1 MCIRDSNEGK
11 QGEKDSLARVGKEK
25 IPGDIRLVYLM
36 NDAVESFLIFRDARL
51 TGSYPVS
58 YTHLQPDRSLLDVL
72 ELNEEVNDIFSN
84 QRLTGI
90 LGRIAYD
97 SESLFTVAEDGTY
110 GMGVLAGTVTGEY
123 EAGFLGTKARE
134 KHRQA
139 KIEECR
145 QRITELETALQQ
157 LEELHRK
164 LSDRKVIL
172 RKEYDNLPDVYKRQV
187 YSTLLIYISLL

>member
-1 MCIRDSNEGK
+1 M
-11 QGEKDSLARVGKEK
+11 L
-25 IPGDIRLVYLM
+25 
-36 NDAVESFLIFRDARL
+36 FR
-51 TGSYPVS
+51 S
-58 YTHLQPDRSLLDVL
+58 
-72 ELNEEVNDIFSN
+72 
-84 QRLTGI
+84 
-90 LGRIAYD
+90 
-97 SESLFTVAEDGTY
+97 
-110 GMGVLAGTVTGEY
+110 VTGEY

-172 RKEYDNLPDVYKRQV
+172 RKEYDNLPKDTDMREALRMLQAEERECEQLKRESDKLEFQIRELAEILKEKKKKALEIAEALYLTCSYDRSEERRV
-187 YSTLLIYISLL
+187 GKECRSRWSPYH

>member
-1 MCIRDSNEGK
+1 MEEALLKRGILD
-11 QGEKDSLARVGKEK
+11 ARVIDGQSKGQVLKTEQ
-25 IPGDIRLVYLM
+25 GCEDHYLFICK
-36 NDAVESFLIFRDARL
+36 NSQKN
-51 TGSYPVS
+51 
-58 YTHLQPDRSLLDVL
+58 LQPDRSLLDVL
-72 ELNEEVNDIFSN
+72 ELNQEENDIFSN

-90 LGRIAYD
+90 LGSIAYE

-164 LSDRKVIL
+164 LSD
-172 RKEYDNLPDVYKRQV
+172 
-187 YSTLLIYISLL
+187 

>member
-1 MCIRDSNEGK
+1 M
-11 QGEKDSLARVGKEK
+11 
-25 IPGDIRLVYLM
+25 
-36 NDAVESFLIFRDARL
+36 
-51 TGSYPVS
+51 
-58 YTHLQPDRSLLDVL
+58 

-90 LGRIAYD
+90 LGSIAYD

-172 RKEYDNLPDVYKRQV
+172 RKEYDNLPKDTDMREALRMLQAEERECEQLKRESDKLEYQIRELAEILKEKKKKALEIAESLYLTCSFDVFKEAK
-187 YSTLLIYISLL
+187 

>member
-1 MCIRDSNEGK
+1 MK
-11 QGEKDSLARVGKEK
+11 TEKGCEDH
-25 IPGDIRLVYLM
+25 YLFVCK
-36 NDAVESFLIFRDARL
+36 NSQKN
-51 TGSYPVS
+51 
-58 YTHLQPDRSLLDVL
+58 LQPDRSLLDVL

-90 LGRIAYD
+90 LGSIAYD

-139 KIEECR
+139 KIE
-145 QRITELETALQQ
+145 
-157 LEELHRK
+157 
-164 LSDRKVIL
+164 
-172 RKEYDNLPDVYKRQV
+172 
-187 YSTLLIYISLL
+187 

>member
-1 MCIRDSNEGK
+1 
-11 QGEKDSLARVGKEK
+11 
-25 IPGDIRLVYLM
+25 
-36 NDAVESFLIFRDARL
+36 
-51 TGSYPVS
+51 
-58 YTHLQPDRSLLDVL
+58 
-72 ELNEEVNDIFSN
+72 
-84 QRLTGI
+84 
-90 LGRIAYD
+90 
-97 SESLFTVAEDGTY
+97 
-110 GMGVLAGTVTGEY
+110 MGVLAGTVTGEY

-172 RKEYDNLPDVYKRQV
+172 RKEYENLPKDTDMRG
-187 YSTLLIYISLL
+187 STSDAAGRGTRVRTAEARE